1 VLAATDCDML
11 NRVIP
16 AVRPIGDQ
24 IRQDVKSD
32 PQQATTGTARHDVL
46 ERLEA
51 HREELEAMGV
61 RYLAIFGSVAR
72 DEAGP
77 NSDVDI
83 LVDLERPAGLLSLAR
98 LQNHLASLLGR
109 RVDVVPRDSVRPQ
122 LEARIGREAL
132 RVL

>member
-1 VLAATDCDML
+1 M
-11 NRVIP
+11 
-16 AVRPIGDQ
+16 
-24 IRQDVKSD
+24 KSD
-32 PQQATTGTARHDVL
+32 AQQQGTTGTARHDVL
-46 ERLEA
+46 QRLEA

-83 LVDLERPAGLLSLAR
+83 LVDLERPAGLLSFAR
-98 LQNHLASLLGR
+98 LQNYLASLLGR
-109 RVDVVPRDSVRPQ
+109 KVDVVPRDSVRPQ

>member
-1 VLAATDCDML
+1 M
-11 NRVIP
+11 
-16 AVRPIGDQ
+16 
-24 IRQDVKSD
+24 KSD
-32 PQQATTGTARHDVL
+32 AQQQGTTGTARHDVL

-51 HREELEAMGV
+51 HREELAAMGV

-98 LQNHLASLLGR
+98 LQNYLATLLGR
-109 RVDVVPRDSVRPQ
+109 EVDVVPRDGVRPQ